1 MIIVIIMFVDRKE
14 ELERLKEKLESDKFE
29 LIIIYGRRR
38 IGKTRLILEA
48 VKNMEHI
55 YYLAVEGDNLRHFKR
70 FAMRVV
76 PQIEFVKE
84 DWEAYFNFLRDKII
98 VIDEFPNLIKEDPK
112 IISLFQ
118 RIVDLTLKDTKTK
131 LILLGSSISMIN
143 DKVLSY
149 RSPLY
154 GRKTSTIKL
163 KPLKFLYL
171 REFFPRASWEE
182 LVEIYGFADGM
193 PYYLE
198 KINLPFWKWLQEE
211 LKKSDSF
218 LKDEVDFLMRY
229 EFENVSVYKKI
240 LEAIAFGKV
249 TPKEIKDYLRV
260 KHSDITPYLRNL
272 IWTEFIIREVPIT
285 ESITSK
291 KGRYFLKDNFLAF
304 WFRFIYPNLSAIE
317 EGIFSSD
324 EIRKEYPHYLGSVFE
339 KVAKEFLIEL
349 NKKERLP
356 FRFTKIGKW
365 WHKSEEID
373 LVALNEKEKKVL
385 FVEVK
390 WKELTIREIKR
401 ILTDLKRKSE
411 LVGLEN
417 YEKYFGI
424 VAKRIKE
431 KEALDEGYLVFDLED
446 FEL

>member
-98 VIDEFPNLIKEDPK
+98 VIDEFPNLIKEDLK